1 MNNMI
6 YKPLEGM
13 IDSLGLKT
21 KDVLFIMG
29 CTLIILCLIVIIMTI
44 RQALLMKK
52 YKRFMMGSDG
62 RSLEEELRSRIEY
75 MQTLDNRI
83 EKIEDQNS
91 VLTKRLNES
100 FQKMGIVKYDAFKE
114 MGGKLSFALAL
125 LSDKNTGF
133 VINVM
138 HSREGCYNY
147 VKEIVDGKSSVALA
161 EEERQ
166 ALDEAILSGLD
177 K

>member
-1 MNNMI
+1 MKKFYEM
-6 YKPLEGM
+6 LEDI
-13 IDSLGLKT
+13 IDNLGLSV
-21 KDVLFIMG
+21 KDIVFTMACIVVVLTIITFV
-29 CTLIILCLIVIIMTI
+29 LIIK
-44 RQALLMKK
+44 QAILSRK
-52 YKRFMMGSDG
+52 YRRFMNGSDG
-62 RSLEEELRSRIEY
+62 RSLEEEIRSRLEH
-75 MQTLDNRI
+75 MEKLDNRI
-83 EKIEDQNS
+83 VEIEGKNDEI
-91 VLTKRLNES
+91 VKRLNES

-147 VKEIVDGKSSVALA
+147 VKEIVNGKSQVALA
-161 EEERQ
+161 EEEKQ
-166 ALDEAILSGLD
+166 ALEEAILSGIQ